1 MMSRLLLL
9 ADSNFLNNI
18 GEFRGRKIA
27 ELEVKSCQSRRIAM
41 TEVDSVEEGIV
52 VVACLDS
59 IAADIIKTTTDP
71 NDAGRAIEVYYNQM
85 LFKLIEKVDEANGK
99 LAFGVLAPLF
109 WTNLPEEAKRAM
121 NHTYKLMKPTP
132 LQNIW
137 FTDYLKEVNAGAD
150 GVHLTKRS
158 AHRYIQAIL
167 DLFVQVDAATGL
179 GPVVLDPERV
189 EQDGQAG
196 AGSGMD
202 WAEEVNQTDN
212 EAVVVLGPPAEDAA
226 VTPPSRTTTMLSAL
240 ILLPPS
246 RQMTMMNAAPLG
258 QSMGCTQSRLMQLA
272 AYPNLSVPLQFII

>member
-167 DLFVQVDAATGL
+167 DLFIQVDAATGL

-196 AGSGMD
+196 
-202 WAEEVNQTDN
+202 
-212 EAVVVLGPPAEDAA
+212 LGRAWTGPRRS
-226 VTPPSRTTTMLSAL
+226 TRLTTKRS
-240 ILLPPS
+240 S
-246 RQMTMMNAAPLG
+246 
-258 QSMGCTQSRLMQLA
+258 
-272 AYPNLSVPLQFII
+272 F